1 MICHICKRTEV
12 RDYDRENWGTRFDA
26 QALEPVEVYNGTE
39 RVFGC
44 PECETDLSVTEWGT
58 ERYNWLAGLP
68 QVVGA

>member
-1 MICHICKRTEV
+1 
-12 RDYDRENWGTRFDA
+12 
-26 QALEPVEVYNGTE
+26 VEVYNGTE